1 MEDAKTEILAAV
13 KTLAQIE
20 DTKSDGLLSLMIDDT
35 INAVLS
41 YCRIEVLPRQLV
53 SLIPVI
59 VTEKYR
65 QNKNEGVKAISEGER
80 RVEFCDGDYDFLS
93 AYAAR
98 LKPFVNRSVK
108 VPSDLDAE
116 VENNDESV

>member
-13 KTLAQIE
+13 KTLAGIE
-20 DTKSDGLLSLMIDDT
+20 GTEIDGLLSLLIDDT
-35 INAVLS
+35 VNAVLS

-65 QNKNEGVKAISEGER
+65 LNKNDGVKALTEGER
-80 RVEFCDGDYDFLS
+80 RVEYCDGDYDFLA

-98 LKPFVNRSVK
+98 LKPFVSRSVK